1 MNSQMDIS
9 KYCLV
14 VGSTDVGRKRAA
26 NEDSMGNFETCNG
39 LVSVVCDGMGGHV
52 GGATASRIAVDTIHS
67 FLDGQYYNDA
77 REAIGMAIDAA
88 NKAILSE
95 TAVRPELRGMG
106 STCVLLLVREG
117 KVYIGHVGDSR
128 IYLIRRNTIYQLTKD
143 HSYVQM
149 LVDCNQITEEQAEHH
164 PRKNEI
170 TNALGIPDMAPATV
184 KEEAMTPEAG
194 DCFLLCSD
202 GLSGM
207 VDKQEILSIVC
218 KRQEMGT
225 QARADYLVQRANEH
239 GGLDNI
245 TVQLV
250 EFASVPDAGMKV
262 SIIHQKKFWVIGLVA
277 LMVIV
282 GGVLAWLL
290 RGCGSDVKQDVVA
303 NDTLATN
310 ASQTEQIV
318 EENSKQK
325 EVEVLGEVY
334 WDNKFRFVTVKYNQ
348 DSTIVTLLQKAKG
361 KAGIDELKR
370 IKISGEFTPGS
381 LSCNNSDVTFGSQ
394 GNDLGYLEFEKKEPL
409 NPEIQFVLTA
419 KDSTVH
425 PFKVFVVKRPKMET
439 KPAEADKKQ
448 EQSSQVEAGTG
459 SEDIIKKIA
468 EDVKEQLVP
477 IKYSITL
484 SENTEKPFLTVEA
497 DKYEYEGGTAKI
509 TLGMVLPE
517 NKDAVTVP
525 EFVNVKW
532 EGNRIV
538 FRLNTVKGIDD
549 KFDIRLNTV
558 EKNNPEKPV
567 NVIFN
572 CELKKL

>member
-1 MNSQMDIS
+1 MNNQMDIS

-14 VGSTDVGRKRAA
+14 VGSTDVGRKRAV

-67 FLDGQYYNDA
+67 FLDGQYYSDA

-95 TAVRPELRGMG
+95 AAVRPELRGMG

-128 IYLIRRNTIYQLTKD
+128 IYLIRGNTIYQLTKD

-170 TNALGIPDMAPATV
+170 TNALGIPDMTPATI

-218 KRQEMGT
+218 RRQDMGT
-225 QARADYLVQRANEH
+225 QARADYLVRRANEH

-250 EFASVPDAGMKV
+250 EFASVPGASIKT
-262 SIIHQKKFWVIGLVA
+262 SIIHKKKFWLIGLIA
-277 LMVIV
+277 LMIIV
-282 GGVLAWLL
+282 GGVVAWLL
-290 RGCGSDVKQDVVA
+290 RGCGSDSKQGETT

-310 ASQTEQIV
+310 VSQTKQFV
-318 EENSKQK
+318 EKNSKLK
-325 EVEVLGEVY
+325 EEIELGKVY
-334 WDNKFRFVTVKYNQ
+334 WEKEFRFVTVKYNQ
-348 DSTIVTLLQKAKG
+348 ASAILTLLQKENG
-361 KAGIDELKR
+361 KIGIETLKE
-370 IKISGEFTPGS
+370 IEIQGEFTPAS
-381 LSCNNSDVTFGSQ
+381 LSCNNSGVIFGSQ
-394 GNDLGYLEFEKKEPL
+394 GSDLGYIDFGKKEPI
-409 NPEIQFVLTA
+409 NREIEFVLTA

-425 PFKVFVVKRPKMET
+425 PFKVFVEDRPQKET
-439 KPAEADKKQ
+439 KPNKTDKKQ
-448 EQSSQVEAGTG
+448 EQGSQTEAGNE
-459 SEDIIKKIA
+459 SESIIEKVVG
-468 EDVKEQLVP
+468 DVQDQLAP
-477 IKYSITL
+477 IEYSVTL
-484 SENTEKPFLTVEA
+484 FGDTEKPFLTVEA
-497 DKYEYEGGTAKI
+497 DKYKYEGGEAKI
-509 TLGMVLPE
+509 SLGMILPQ
-517 NKDAVTVP
+517 NSDAVTAP
-525 EFVNVKW
+525 TFVEAKW
-532 EGNRIV
+532 ENNRIV
-538 FRLNTVKGIDD
+538 FRLNTVEGVDENFK
-549 KFDIRLNTV
+549 IRLKTV
-558 EKNNPEKPV
+558 EKDNPGKPV

-572 CELKKL
+572 CELKKQ